1 MAAVSLSGLRREFSV
16 AAGLVSGR
24 GLWSRLG
31 GVIVCF
37 RLAFFH
43 FTMSI
48 FFAVCVLGILFVV
61 SGIVGGLLVLDDDGD
76 AAVFG
81 GIRLFQIQ
89 RTLVGEAANL
99 LDLIRAH
106 TGEGHMP
113 PGCIGAVCREFPI
126 GIVAYS

>member
-1 MAAVSLSGLRREFSV
+1 MRREFSV
-16 AAGLVSGR
+16 AAGLMSGR

-43 FTMSI
+43 LTMSI

-76 AAVFG
+76 AAVFS
-81 GIRLFQIQ
+81 GIRLFQIH
-89 RTLVGEAANL
+89 RTLVGEAPNL
-99 LDLIRAH
+99 LDLIMAQ

-113 PGCIGAVCREFPI
+113 PGCIGTVCREFPI
-126 GIVAYS
+126 GIVACS